1 MDCIL
6 CLDKCEDNYLQFPNK
21 LSECKCKYIV
31 HKKCLEYYNNH
42 TNIIKY
48 NCYLCRGSLV
58 IYNKNIYYN
67 YFDYCIVNFIAYF
80 FTFFWTISLFG
91 LFIAPIIS
99 LFVMIASCFTL

>member
-6 CLDKCEDNYLQFPNK
+6 CLENCDDKYLQFPNK
-21 LSECKCKYIV
+21 LSECNCKYVV

-48 NCYLCRGSLV
+48 NCFLCRESLI

-67 YFDYCIVNFIAYF
+67 YYNYCVVNFIAYF
-80 FTFFWTISLFG
+80 FTFFWTIVLQDY
-91 LFIAPIIS
+91 L
-99 LFVMIASCFTL
+99 LYQ